1 MMEGLFAVYIGEQ
14 HVLTKEICGKEGK
27 NYFPNKVLVPFGNFI
42 VREENEKIVFEYK
55 FLPFYDILCQMKGS
69 KEVYRGEMY
78 VYEKKWFDFALYPIL
93 RR

>member
-1 MMEGLFAVYIGEQ
+1 MEGLFAVYIGEQ

-55 FLPFYDILCQMKGS
+55 FLPFYDILYPMKGS
-69 KEVYRGEMY
+69 KEVYKGEMY